1 MKINVIVIDDE
12 KPARDIIKHYLS
24 DRKDINLLAECDNGF
39 SAFKSIQELSPDLI
53 FLDVQMPKLTGFEM
67 LDILDEKPEVIFTT
81 AFDQYA
87 IKAFEHNAVDYLL
100 KPFEKDRM
108 LLALDKAI
116 KRIKSVGKSKS
127 MPSGMADI
135 DGEVI
140 QKIVVK
146 KGNAIRILK
155 PDEILYVTA
164 EDDYVMF
171 YTETERYLKYTN
183 MKYLEANLPSN
194 FMRIHRSSIIN
205 LNCITEVQTYKKDSL
220 TVKMS
225 NSEFVNASQS
235 GTVKLRHFLK

>member
-1 MKINVIVIDDE
+1 MKINVIIIDDE
-12 KPARDIIKHYLS
+12 KLARDIIKHYLS

-39 SAFKSIQELSPDLI
+39 SAFKTIQELRPDII

-87 IKAFEHNAVDYLL
+87 IQAFEHNAVDYLL
-100 KPFEKDRM
+100 KPFDKDRM
-108 LLALDKAI
+108 LQALEKAI
-116 KRIKSVGKSKS
+116 DKIKSVEKSKS
-127 MPSGMADI
+127 VPSGMADI
-135 DGEVI
+135 DGEQI

-155 PDEILYVTA
+155 PDDLLYMTA

-171 YTETERYLKYTN
+171 YTVSDRYLKYTN
-183 MKYLEANLPSN
+183 MKYLEANLPNN

-205 LNCITEVQTYKKDSL
+205 LNFIKEVQVYKKDCL
-220 TVKMS
+220 TVQMK
-225 NSEFVNASQS
+225 NDEFLNASRS
-235 GTVKLRHFLK
+235 GTLKLRSFLR

>member
-1 MKINVIVIDDE
+1 MKINIIIIDDE
-12 KPARDIIKHYLS
+12 KPARDILKYYLS
-24 DRKDINLLAECDNGF
+24 DREDVNLIAECDNGF
-39 SAFKSIQELSPDLI
+39 SAFKSIQDLRPDII

-100 KPFEKDRM
+100 KPFEKERM
-108 LLALDKAI
+108 IQALDKAI
-116 KRIKSVGKSKS
+116 NKLKMPVESRSKI
-127 MPSGMADI
+127 PLGMADL
-135 DGEVI
+135 DGENI

-155 PDEILYVTA
+155 PDEILYMTA

-171 YTETERYLKYTN
+171 YTESDRYLKYTT
-183 MKYLEANLPSN
+183 MKYLEANLPNN

-205 LNCITEVQTYKKDSL
+205 LNCITEVQTYKKDCL
-220 TVKMS
+220 TVKITS
-225 NSEFVNASQS
+225 VPL
-235 GTVKLRHFLK
+235 KLGRY